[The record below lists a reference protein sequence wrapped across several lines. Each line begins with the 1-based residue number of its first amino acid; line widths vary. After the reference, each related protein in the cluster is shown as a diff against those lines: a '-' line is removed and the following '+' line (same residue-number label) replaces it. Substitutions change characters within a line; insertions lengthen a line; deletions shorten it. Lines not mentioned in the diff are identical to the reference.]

1 MDLLAFVWEVISG
14 IWAASPPLR
23 VPIPLASPSASA
35 TASDRLPA
43 PSKRPFLKGLF
54 VATRP
59 DLANPH
65 RGAVEPDTWNYLV
78 DNFTEHNM
86 GALGPTFD
94 PAKRDKSLAERGLAF
109 EDAALVFAGVT
120 LDVQD
125 TRAKAHRA
133 LP

>member
-1 MDLLAFVWEVISG
+1 LLPQGPIWQTRIAERLSQIHG
-14 IWAASPPLR
+14 ITLL
-23 VPIPLASPSASA
+23 I
-35 TASDRLPA
+35 
-43 PSKRPFLKGLF
+43 
-54 VATRP
+54 
-59 DLANPH
+59 
-65 RGAVEPDTWNYLV
+65 
-78 DNFTEHNM
+78 FTEHNM

-94 PAKRDKSLAERGLAF
+94 PAKRDKTLAERGLAF